1 MEFEYH
7 TVRQCAHIDLPVDRT
22 CSVGSSGRL
31 HRDPS
36 RCRAGY
42 SALRWHTHPVTR
54 RGGSLRAASRK
65 ATNRMGK
72 NRMVKN
78 PKEVSQ
84 RVTIRKEAS
93 PRVMTRKVD
102 NPWAASRKEVN
113 PTA

>member
-22 CSVGSSGRL
+22 CSVRSSGRL

-54 RGGSLRAASRK
+54 RGGNPRAASRK
-65 ATNRMGK
+65 AETPMGE
-72 NRMVKN
+72 NLMVMS
-78 PKEVSQ
+78 PKAMNQKAMTRRAVSQ
-84 RVTIRKEAS
+84 TVTIQ
-93 PRVMTRKVD
+93 
-102 NPWAASRKEVN
+102 
-113 PTA
+113 